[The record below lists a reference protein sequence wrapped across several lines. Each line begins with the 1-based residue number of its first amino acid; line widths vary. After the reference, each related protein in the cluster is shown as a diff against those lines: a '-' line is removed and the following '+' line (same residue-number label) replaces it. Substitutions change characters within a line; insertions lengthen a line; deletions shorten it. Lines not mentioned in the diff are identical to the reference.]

1 MLGTSRASQTQLRER
16 VEALYED
23 PTQRPFL
30 SDAGTGVLAVIDAAD
45 RERSLRDLWADT
57 ATADSVKEGV
67 LRQLFNDRISTLAQ
81 QVVGGVITSRWSS
94 PTDMMDALEEAGA
107 SLLFAAA
114 EADGRL
120 DQVEE
125 ELFRFGRALDSSAD
139 LQLALSDP
147 ATGPDVKVG
156 IVENLLDGKSDPI
169 TEEILT
175 HLAGHLRG
183 RRMQTAVEQMS
194 AMAAVR
200 RDRLVAV
207 VTSAVPLTDEQ
218 KSRLADAL
226 SRIQGKQV
234 LINVVVDPS
243 VVGGIQV
250 RVGDEVIDG
259 TLANRLEQARRRL
272 TS

>member
-1 MLGTSRASQTQLRER
+1 M
-16 VEALYED
+16 
-23 PTQRPFL
+23 
-30 SDAGTGVLAVIDAAD
+30 
-45 RERSLRDLWADT
+45 
-57 ATADSVKEGV
+57 
-67 LRQLFNDRISTLAQ
+67 
-81 QVVGGVITSRWSS
+81 
-94 PTDMMDALEEAGA
+94 
-107 SLLFAAA
+107 
-114 EADGRL
+114 
-120 DQVEE
+120 
-125 ELFRFGRALDSSAD
+125 
-139 LQLALSDP
+139 
-147 ATGPDVKVG
+147 
-156 IVENLLDGKSDPI
+156 
-169 TEEILT
+169 
-175 HLAGHLRG
+175 
-183 RRMQTAVEQMS
+183 AVEQMS

-200 RDRLVAV
+200 QDRLVAV